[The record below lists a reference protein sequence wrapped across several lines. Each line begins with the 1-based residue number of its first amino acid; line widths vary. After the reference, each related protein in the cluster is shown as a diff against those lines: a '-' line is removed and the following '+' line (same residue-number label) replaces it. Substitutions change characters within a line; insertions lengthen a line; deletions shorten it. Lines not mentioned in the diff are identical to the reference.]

1 MAARRDAGDGDDA
14 IWATPEGTW
23 LAPAKDEQHLA
34 DTALHGLRIP
44 PGNAV
49 VQRSGCAFEEQ
60 RARSTAPRSS
70 RYAIGSSSEP
80 EESGTVEHVGWN
92 RTDHSVVVWWIV
104 APAIGF
110 RYADNAHLV
119 GTISRCG
126 QTRHRARSTRDR
138 TWLTADQEDLR
149 SRPLVGARAIRRPLV
164 SLVSALNGSRRR
176 GEGRP
181 ALEI

>member
-1 MAARRDAGDGDDA
+1 VTGTGEALTPRPSTSGSTGWAARRDAGDGDGDGA

-34 DTALHGLRIP
+34 DTALYGP
-44 PGNAV
+44 TAPAWNAV
-49 VQRSGCAFEEQ
+49 VQRSGCAFREQ

-70 RYAIGSSSEP
+70 RYAIGRSSEP
-80 EESGTVEHVGWN
+80 EESGTVEHVSWN

-104 APAIGF
+104 APAIRF

-119 GTISRCG
+119 GTISCCG

-138 TWLTADQEDLR
+138 T
-149 SRPLVGARAIRRPLV
+149 
-164 SLVSALNGSRRR
+164 
-176 GEGRP
+176 
-181 ALEI
+181 